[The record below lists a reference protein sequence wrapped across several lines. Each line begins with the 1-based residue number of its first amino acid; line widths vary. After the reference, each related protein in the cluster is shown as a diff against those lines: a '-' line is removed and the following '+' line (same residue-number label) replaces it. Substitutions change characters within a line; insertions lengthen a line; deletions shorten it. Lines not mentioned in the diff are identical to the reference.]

1 MSRRSTRHSTVKFKN
16 QDEGL
21 KDKKYEG
28 YSNLSGAV
36 KQQRRRL
43 DNDDTAD
50 IKGDLESEYITNL
63 HRQIVIMERE
73 VSMLKEREMEQKNQ
87 ASGYETLLK
96 DKIPLNEHIL
106 ALKNKF
112 NNERSVI
119 EKSE

>member
-28 YSNLSGAV
+28 YSNLQGAV

-43 DNDDTAD
+43 DKDDTSD
-50 IKGDLESEYITNL
+50 IKGDLESEYIANL

-73 VSMLKEREMEQKNQ
+73 VSMLKEREIEQKNQ